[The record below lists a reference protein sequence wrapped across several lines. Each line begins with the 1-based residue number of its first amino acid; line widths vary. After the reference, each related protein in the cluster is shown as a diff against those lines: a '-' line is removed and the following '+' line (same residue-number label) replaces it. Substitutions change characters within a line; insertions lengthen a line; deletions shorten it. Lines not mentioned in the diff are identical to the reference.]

1 MMKYLEGL
9 NEQQEAAVWHK
20 DGPLLILAG
29 AGSGKTRVIT
39 CRIAHLINYYQ
50 VKPWNILA
58 ITFTNKAAR
67 EMKERVSALLGEQM
81 NGIWIYTFHA
91 ACIQILRQHI
101 DKLGFDRQFL
111 IFDSDDRLS
120 LIKDCLKA
128 LNMDTEVF
136 PPKMVINTIG
146 RAKDNLMDPDEFES
160 VYESDY
166 RMSEIGKVYRRYQE
180 TLKNNNAL
188 DFDDIIM
195 YTIRI
200 FRENEDVL
208 EFYSRKF
215 KYIMVDEYQDTNRAQ
230 FVLVSLLAKY
240 HRNLCVVGDDDQSIY
255 GWRGADISN
264 ILDFEKIYPDC
275 RTIKLERNYRST
287 DIILEAANQVIK
299 NNKGRKHKK
308 LWTDKTGGEKI
319 VHMNFDDERKEA
331 DFIVNTIER
340 RVEEGGSYGDF
351 AVLYRVNAQSRA
363 IEDAFVKKRIPYKM
377 YGGIKFY
384 ERKEI
389 KDLLAYL
396 RLLVN
401 VSDNISFKRV
411 INVPK
416 RGIGKASLDKL
427 EEYAQK
433 NGTSMFL
440 AAANA
445 SSIPG
450 LGRAAQS
457 LEAFTNLI
465 YKLLSLKPVMDLSDL
480 VEAVIDETEMEESYR
495 KEYTQEAFERIE
507 NLREF
512 ITAVMEYE
520 AEMERMSDEEI
531 PENADPDMPAEA
543 KEASLEDFLYK
554 VSLAADTD
562 ELDLNEEYV
571 TLMTLHSAK
580 GLEFN
585 EVFIPGFEEEIFPH
599 YLALAEGNLE
609 EERRLCYVGFTRA
622 RKKLYITYTNER
634 TIFGRTRRNPVS
646 CFFSEIPEACLEVSK
661 SSRALSNFWDEPT
674 YDRGYEK
681 KRTESFGLGGLLTR
695 GGKAID
701 LNDIVKPKEDASRTY
716 AVGDRVYHKKYGEGT
731 VSAIV
736 KDGQDSTIEIAF
748 DKFGMKRFLLSMVQL
763 TKL

>member
-1 MMKYLEGL
+1 MKYLEGL

-111 IFDSDDRLS
+111 IFDSDDQLS

-264 ILDFEKIYPDC
+264 IW
-275 RTIKLERNYRST
+275 
-287 DIILEAANQVIK
+287 ILK
-299 NNKGRKHKK
+299 N
-308 LWTDKTGGEKI
+308 L
-319 VHMNFDDERKEA
+319 
-331 DFIVNTIER
+331 
-340 RVEEGGSYGDF
+340 S
-351 AVLYRVNAQSRA
+351 
-363 IEDAFVKKRIPYKM
+363 
-377 YGGIKFY
+377 
-384 ERKEI
+384 
-389 KDLLAYL
+389 
-396 RLLVN
+396 
-401 VSDNISFKRV
+401 
-411 INVPK
+411 
-416 RGIGKASLDKL
+416 
-427 EEYAQK
+427 
-433 NGTSMFL
+433 
-440 AAANA
+440 
-445 SSIPG
+445 G
-450 LGRAAQS
+450 L
-457 LEAFTNLI
+457 
-465 YKLLSLKPVMDLSDL
+465 
-480 VEAVIDETEMEESYR
+480 
-495 KEYTQEAFERIE
+495 
-507 NLREF
+507 
-512 ITAVMEYE
+512 
-520 AEMERMSDEEI
+520 
-531 PENADPDMPAEA
+531 
-543 KEASLEDFLYK
+543 
-554 VSLAADTD
+554 
-562 ELDLNEEYV
+562 
-571 TLMTLHSAK
+571 
-580 GLEFN
+580 
-585 EVFIPGFEEEIFPH
+585 
-599 YLALAEGNLE
+599 
-609 EERRLCYVGFTRA
+609 
-622 RKKLYITYTNER
+622 
-634 TIFGRTRRNPVS
+634 
-646 CFFSEIPEACLEVSK
+646 
-661 SSRALSNFWDEPT
+661 
-674 YDRGYEK
+674 
-681 KRTESFGLGGLLTR
+681 
-695 GGKAID
+695 
-701 LNDIVKPKEDASRTY
+701 
-716 AVGDRVYHKKYGEGT
+716 
-731 VSAIV
+731 
-736 KDGQDSTIEIAF
+736 QDH
-748 DKFGMKRFLLSMVQL
+748 
-763 TKL
+763 